1 MTVRSDSQ
9 PTREEPEVRVRAGQR
24 ERGALPVEVL
34 AQLWEA
40 VTWPTGCQRIPENLF
55 IAAQPLKRSGRGVV
69 DLLVEQR
76 VVAAGGAWR
85 RPRRDGRPGCPRP
98 TTLGHDSVGDSLG
111 RSGPGGD
118 AAHMDQQGLGERR
131 TPLVKGHGAKEPRVF
146 LP

>member
-40 VTWPTGCQRIPENLF
+40 VTWPTGCQRIQENLF
-55 IAAQPLKRSGRGVV
+55 IAARPLKRSGRGVV

-76 VVAAGGAWR
+76 LSASGCLAPATAGWPAAACDEVG
-85 RPRRDGRPGCPRP
+85 GCPQVTP
-98 TTLGHDSVGDSLG
+98 VE
-111 RSGPGGD
+111 GPVHLLEALAVLQD
-118 AAHMDQQGLGERR
+118 
-131 TPLVKGHGAKEPRVF
+131 V
-146 LP
+146 